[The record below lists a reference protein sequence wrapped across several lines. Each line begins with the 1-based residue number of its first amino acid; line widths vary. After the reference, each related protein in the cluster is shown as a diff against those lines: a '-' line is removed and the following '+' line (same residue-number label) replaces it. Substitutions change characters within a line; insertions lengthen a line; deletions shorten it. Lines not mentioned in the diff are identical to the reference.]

1 MTKSAWSEFVRKIER
16 LAKMGLESDER
27 ERRKG
32 EHQKLRTASRP

>member
-27 ERRKG
+27 ERRKD
-32 EHQKLRTASRP
+32 EPQKLRAASRP